1 MVLAVAAAGLIA
13 ACDGSPG
20 DSLEVGGRKLDDA
33 EQSDQSG
40 RAQQPRRFGTR
51 QRASTASAITLG
63 GVPLLSGSQ
72 AGAQLTLPRLVQRA
86 RLI

>member
-1 MVLAVAAAGLIA
+1 MVPAVAAAGLIA

-40 RAQQPRRFGTR
+40 GRSSLADLALGSGHRRPLPSRWWRAAAFGAHR
-51 QRASTASAITLG
+51 LA
-63 GVPLLSGSQ
+63 LS
-72 AGAQLTLPRLVQRA
+72 
-86 RLI
+86 